1 MGHLGSH
8 SVDEVE
14 DGWLWFASH
23 SISVSNIL
31 DISVKSPELDTPS
44 GSNNARTP
52 LYPIRSVQY
61 IGRRIEILPRYE
73 TTHMNTQ
80 IERPA
85 IFSSGASIHTLSKAR
100 ALPGG
105 SPDRKRSVVGILG
118 GMGPAATADFYLKLV
133 QATPASSD
141 QEHLQVLIWSDPTI
155 PDRTDALLT
164 HGADPT
170 PALIAGAQ
178 LLQQSGAAMLAVPC
192 NTAHAFLAA
201 VQAAVDIPIV
211 HMIEETAN
219 HVQLLT
225 PHVHRV
231 GLLSTT
237 GTQKAGLYQ
246 AWLDKKGIEVL
257 SPDAESQEHLVMAS
271 IRDIKAG
278 KSGTAVRPQ
287 FITAARKLIDVGAQ
301 AIIAG
306 CTEVPVG
313 LAAGDIEVP
322 LIDPARIL
330 AESLVQRVLASG

>member
-1 MGHLGSH
+1 
-8 SVDEVE
+8 
-14 DGWLWFASH
+14 
-23 SISVSNIL
+23 
-31 DISVKSPELDTPS
+31 
-44 GSNNARTP
+44 
-52 LYPIRSVQY
+52 
-61 IGRRIEILPRYE
+61 
-73 TTHMNTQ
+73 MNTH

-85 IFSSGASIHTLSKAR
+85 IFSSRDSIRTFSTAGT
-100 ALPGG
+100 LPGDI
-105 SPDRKRSVVGILG
+105 PVRKRSVVGILG

-155 PDRTDALLT
+155 PDRTDALLI

-170 PALIAGAQ
+170 PALIAGAK

-201 VQAAVDIPIV
+201 VQTAVDIPIV

-257 SPDAESQEHLVMAS
+257 SPDAESQENLVMAS
-271 IRDIKAG
+271 IRGIKAG
-278 KSGTAVRPQ
+278 KSGTDVKPQ
-287 FITAARKLIDVGAQ
+287 FIAAARKLIDAGAQ
-301 AIIAG
+301 AIIGG
-306 CTEVPVG
+306 CTEVPAG
-313 LAAGDIEVP
+313 LAAGDIDVP
-322 LIDPARIL
+322 FIDPARIL